1 MELRSTEGQK
11 EGGEEEKREKS
22 HMDMKESDG
31 ASAYGASLA
40 GRGFDLN
47 KFVRQPQT
55 IVRFLSWVSARLDN
69 IVDIADSIVDISAAC
84 CAASPRDSSW
94 VSDQV
99 QQVAA
104 GWENIIFTFTRQ
116 IIVSVSDSR
125 LY

>member
-22 HMDMKESDG
+22 RMDMKESDG

-55 IVRFLSWVSARLDN
+55 IVRFLSWVSARLDH

-84 CAASPRDSSW
+84 CAASLRVRHVTVTGCEIRS
-94 VSDQV
+94 
-99 QQVAA
+99 
-104 GWENIIFTFTRQ
+104 NK
-116 IIVSVSDSR
+116 
-125 LY
+125 

>member
-22 HMDMKESDG
+22 RMDMKESDG

-55 IVRFLSWVSARLDN
+55 IVRFLSWVSARLDH
-69 IVDIADSIVDISAAC
+69 IVDISAAC
-84 CAASPRDSSW
+84 CAASLRLRH
-94 VSDQV
+94 VT
-99 QQVAA
+99 VA
-104 GWENIIFTFTRQ
+104 GCQ
-116 IIVSVSDSR
+116 IRSNK
-125 LY
+125 